1 MTKIAIVKKSNRYE
15 NEQIEYEMAYQKNRE
30 KEKFNLSESHTD
42 KGNTSC
48 GVEEEASLYEG
59 EVADDVAD
67 KTFETQ
73 IFAIE
78 KGTASKS

>member
-1 MTKIAIVKKSNRYE
+1 
-15 NEQIEYEMAYQKNRE
+15 MAYQKDLE
-30 KEKFNLSESHTD
+30 KEKWDMSESHTD
-42 KGNTSC
+42 KGYTSC
-48 GVEEEASLYEG
+48 GVEKEASLYEG